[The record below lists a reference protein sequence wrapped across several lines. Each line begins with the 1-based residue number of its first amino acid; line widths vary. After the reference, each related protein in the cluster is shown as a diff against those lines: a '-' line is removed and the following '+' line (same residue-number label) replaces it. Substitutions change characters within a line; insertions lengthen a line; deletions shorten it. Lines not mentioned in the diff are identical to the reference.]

1 MKLLFEN
8 WREYLAEEEPQ
19 TPQKCVTVGTL
30 INQIDKMQ
38 RKEKV
43 SSVISS
49 AFNNLSQYIP
59 VVGGAMSTGQDLV
72 DYFGKAK
79 DFLSKNKINYDEI
92 EDFPILGHLKLDPEL
107 VKVIEDD
114 ILIKLDEM
122 YEEEVLSKLEP
133 TTCIDKIP
141 SINDFIRKKIAIE
154 TKNHVVIKDETK

>member
-1 MKLLFEN
+1 MKLLLEN
-8 WREYLAEEEPQ
+8 WRKYLAEEEPQ

-43 SSVISS
+43 SSVIGS
-49 AFNNLSQYIP
+49 AFNNLAQYIP

-114 ILIKLDEM
+114 ILIELDEM

-154 TKNHVVIKDETK
+154 TKNHVVIRDEAK

>member
-1 MKLLFEN
+1 MKLLLEN
-8 WREYLAEEEPQ
+8 WRKYLAEEEPQ
-19 TPQKCVTVGTL
+19 TPQKCVTVGSL
-30 INQIDKMQ
+30 ISQIDKMQ
-38 RKEKV
+38 KKETATKV
-43 SSVISS
+43 GKT
-49 AFNNLSQYIP
+49 AFSNLVQYIP
-59 VVGGAMSTGQDLV
+59 FVGGAISTGQDIV

-114 ILIKLDEM
+114 ILIELDEM

-154 TKNHVVIKDETK
+154 TKNHVVIRDEAK

>member
-1 MKLLFEN
+1 MKLLLEN
-8 WREYLAEEEPQ
+8 WRKYLAEEEPQ

-43 SSVISS
+43 SSVIGS
-49 AFNNLSQYIP
+49 AFNNLAQYIP

-114 ILIKLDEM
+114 ILIELDEM

>member
-49 AFNNLSQYIP
+49 AFNNLAQYIP

>member
-1 MKLLFEN
+1 VKLLLEN
-8 WREYLAEEEPQ
+8 WRKYLAEEEPQ

-49 AFNNLSQYIP
+49 AFNNLVQYIP

-114 ILIKLDEM
+114 ILIELDEM

-154 TKNHVVIKDETK
+154 TKNHVVIKDEAK

>member
-1 MKLLFEN
+1 VKLLLEN
-8 WREYLAEEEPQ
+8 WRKYLAEEEPQ

-43 SSVISS
+43 SSVIGS
-49 AFNNLSQYIP
+49 AFNNLAQYIP

-114 ILIKLDEM
+114 ILIELDEM

-154 TKNHVVIKDETK
+154 TKNHVVIRDEAK

>member
-1 MKLLFEN
+1 MKLLLEN
-8 WREYLAEEEPQ
+8 WRKYLAEEEPQ
-19 TPQKCVTVGTL
+19 TPQECVTVGTL

-49 AFNNLSQYIP
+49 AFNNLVQYIP

-114 ILIKLDEM
+114 ILIELDEM

-154 TKNHVVIKDETK
+154 TKNHVVIKDEAK